1 MKALI
6 ADDHPLFRNAL
17 KQALGGV
24 FGEQLFESADFESTL
39 ATLSAN
45 DDIDLIFLDLKMPG
59 KSGLTGLSQIR
70 AEFPNLLIV
79 VVSAEE
85 SPRLISKALT
95 LGASAFI
102 PKSTSLDMINEAVA
116 EVLDGREWLPNEL
129 MLSVDGAFDEE
140 EALLTRI
147 EQLTPHQLKV
157 LGLMADGLLNKQ
169 IAYELNISESTVKQH
184 ASACLKK
191 LNVNNRTQAGVI
203 FKQLMALD

>member
-116 EVLDGREWLPNEL
+116 EVLDGREWLPNKS